1 MYMYKLYIV
10 QLHGVKSVQGTSEL
24 ERTLSQY
31 YGLLQWP
38 LSLPTFPLLGNFRK
52 DQNTQNLDSFIL
64 KFVFNSNSDKGGGQG
79 NLKGG
84 MELLGVNYQ
93 LELGC
98 SCRSRCAGSRLGRWG
113 FTKQKKN
120 KIDRAICHLH
130 IVRSIKKGELLIK
143 TLSVKL
149 TCQRFFFLTLLKCV
163 DSLLNNYYTTTIA
176 PTLFQSFLLHS
187 LMGCR
192 QFSDKDNF
200 R

>member
-1 MYMYKLYIV
+1 MAPVSPNLSATGKLQKGLEHAESWLIYYKSRL
-10 QLHGVKSVQGTSEL
+10 QQQQWQG
-24 ERTLSQY
+24 RR
-31 YGLLQWP
+31 P
-38 LSLPTFPLLGNFRK
+38 
-52 DQNTQNLDSFIL
+52 
-64 KFVFNSNSDKGGGQG
+64 G

-84 MELLGVNYQ
+84 MELPGVNYQ

-120 KIDRAICHLH
+120 KTLDRTICHLH
-130 IVRSIKKGELLIK
+130 IARSIKKGELLIK

-192 QFSDKDNF
+192 QFSDKEHKIK
-200 R
+200 